1 MVQTG
6 SAHRVGRRVLIGSV
20 LGLRS
25 SSAPPVLVSRLTACR
40 QVVCTCRK
48 RDSYNYI
55 VGRARRPPQQRRLGT
70 ERASQWGTDELL
82 LKNITT
88 TLIRILK
95 VSVRPRRVHQEP
107 RGWGAGGG
115 VSGAA
120 RAATYRAPRPPRGRA
135 RERGRENARNKP
147 ENKPNL
153 DHSC

>member
-82 LKNITT
+82 LKNIT
-88 TLIRILK
+88 LIRILK
-95 VSVRPRRVHQEP
+95 VSVPDPGACTKP
-107 RGWGAGGG
+107 RGWGAGGALVG
-115 VSGAA
+115 
-120 RAATYRAPRPPRGRA
+120 RRGRRRTVRRA
-135 RERGRENARNKP
+135 RPAAGREREDARNKP